1 MELYIFASFLNLFFY
16 MIKLVL
22 NKTFFLLPLVD
33 LEFFRIL
40 FLDIKKKD
48 RRGPEGKR
56 VS

>member
-1 MELYIFASFLNLFFY
+1 MELYIIASFLNLFFY